1 MTGTATVVGAG
12 IGGLATAIGLRRAG
26 WRVTVLERRAELER
40 YGAAFGIHPTAQSAL
55 DRLGVGD
62 ALRAHAVPYRD
73 AHIRTPDGA
82 RLARLPLERVERA
95 AGRPEL
101 LISRPY
107 LLDALLAGLDAFGDV
122 PVKLGERVTDPD
134 ALGRGADLVIGADG
148 IRSAVRTARFGT
160 RSGPREVGTVAWI
173 GIAGIESPVHGET
186 WGSGRFFGLTPVEP
200 GRTNWYAAVPGATIA
215 EELRGL
221 FADWHDPIPRILDA
235 TDPATW
241 IRYEMRHLYPA
252 LPSFVSAGADARS
265 DADARTDSGSG
276 TDSGA
281 GTDAGAGLAAA
292 SGARSVPVA
301 LVGDAAHAMTPNLGQ
316 GACTAILD
324 ADALARAVAAAPRGR
339 TGLTAALRA
348 YDRERRRSA
357 QRTAFGSRALHRFM
371 STDRTRLRDAAL
383 RLLPG

>member
-26 WRVTVLERRAELER
+26 WRVTVLERRTELER

-62 ALRAHAVPYRD
+62 ALREHAVPYRD
-73 AHIRTPDGA
+73 AHIRTPDGTSI
-82 RLARLPLERVERA
+82 ARLPLERIERK

-122 PVKLGERVTDPD
+122 PIKLGERVTDVD
-134 ALGRGADLVIGADG
+134 ALAAGQDLVIGADG
-148 IRSAVRTARFGT
+148 IRSAVRTAGFGD

-173 GIAGIESPVHGET
+173 GIADIESPVHGET

-200 GRTNWYAAVPGATIA
+200 GRTNWYATAPEATTVDD
-215 EELRGL
+215 LRGL
-221 FADWHDPIPRILDA
+221 FADWHDPIPRILAA

-241 IRYEMRHLYPA
+241 IRYEMRHLHPA
-252 LPSFVSAGADARS
+252 LPSFVS
-265 DADARTDSGSG
+265 TDPV
-276 TDSGA
+276 A
-281 GTDAGAGLAAA
+281 
-292 SGARSVPVA
+292 PVA

-316 GACTAILD
+316 GAGTAILD
-324 ADALARAVAAAPRGR
+324 ADALTRALAAAPPGPA
-339 TGLTAALRA
+339 GVAGALRA

-357 QRTAFGSRALHRFM
+357 QRTAFASRTLHRFM
-371 STDRTRLRDAAL
+371 STERTLLRDAAV

>member
-26 WRVTVLERRAELER
+26 WSVTVLERRTELER

-62 ALRAHAVPYRD
+62 ALRDHAVPYRD
-73 AHIRTPDGA
+73 AHIRTPDGTSI
-82 RLARLPLERVERA
+82 ARLPLERIERK

-107 LLDALLAGLDAFGDV
+107 LLDALLAGLEAFGDV
-122 PVKLGERVTDPD
+122 PLKLGERVTDVD
-134 ALGRGADLVIGADG
+134 ALAAGQDLVIGADG
-148 IRSAVRTARFGT
+148 IRSAVRAARFGD
-160 RSGPREVGTVAWI
+160 RSGPRAVGTVAWI
-173 GIAGIESPVHGET
+173 GIADIESPVHGET

-200 GRTNWYAAVPGATIA
+200 GRTNWYATAPEATTA
-215 EELRGL
+215 EELRIC
-221 FADWHDPIPRILDA
+221 FAGWHDPIPRILDA
-235 TDPATW
+235 TDPAAW

-252 LPSFVSAGADARS
+252 LPSFVC
-265 DADARTDSGSG
+265 
-276 TDSGA
+276 A
-281 GTDAGAGLAAA
+281 GTDTGLA
-292 SGARSVPVA
+292 SVAPVA

-324 ADALARAVAAAPRGR
+324 ADALTRALAAAPPGPAGV
-339 TGLTAALRA
+339 TGALRA

-357 QRTAFGSRALHRFM
+357 QRTAFASRALHRFM
-371 STDRTRLRDAAL
+371 STERTRLRNGAV

>member
-1 MTGTATVVGAG
+1 MTGRAGTGAGPGTATVVGAG
-12 IGGLATAIGLRRAG
+12 VGGLATAIGLRRAG
-26 WRVTVLERRAELER
+26 WRVTVLERRTELER

-55 DRLGVGD
+55 DRLGVGE

-73 AHIRTPDGA
+73 ARIRTPDG
-82 RLARLPLERVERA
+82 RVLARLPLERIEKK

-107 LLDALLAGLDAFGDV
+107 LIDALLAGLDAFGDV
-122 PVKLGERVTDPD
+122 PLKLGETVTDVN
-134 ALGRGADLVIGADG
+134 ALAAGQDLVVGADG
-148 IRSAVRTARFGT
+148 IRSAVRTARFGD
-160 RSGPREVGTVAWI
+160 RSGPRSLSTVAWI
-173 GIAGIESPVHGET
+173 GIADFESPVHGET

-200 GRTNWYAAVPGATIA
+200 GRTNWYATVPGAATA
-215 EELRGL
+215 DELRGF

-235 TDPATW
+235 TDPERW

-252 LPSFVSAGADARS
+252 LPSFVSAGPPA
-265 DADARTDSGSG
+265 
-276 TDSGA
+276 
-281 GTDAGAGLAAA
+281 
-292 SGARSVPVA
+292 VPVA

-324 ADALARAVAAAPRGR
+324 ADALARAVTREP
-339 TGLTAALRA
+339 LPAALRA

-357 QRTAFGSRALHRFM
+357 QRTAFASRTLHRFM
-371 STDRTRLRDAAL
+371 STERTRLRDGAV

>member
-26 WRVTVLERRAELER
+26 WSVTVLERRTELER

-62 ALRAHAVPYRD
+62 ALRDHAVPYRD
-73 AHIRTPDGA
+73 AHIRTPDGTPI
-82 RLARLPLERVERA
+82 ARLPLERIERK

-107 LLDALLAGLDAFGDV
+107 LLDALLAGLEAFGDV
-122 PVKLGERVTDPD
+122 PLKLGERVTDVD
-134 ALGRGADLVIGADG
+134 ALAAGQDLVIGADG
-148 IRSAVRTARFGT
+148 IRSAVRTARFGD

-173 GIAGIESPVHGET
+173 GIADFPSPVHGET

-200 GRTNWYAAVPGATIA
+200 GRTNWYATAPEATTA

-221 FADWHDPIPRILDA
+221 FAGWHDPIPRILDA
-235 TDPATW
+235 TDPEAW

-252 LPSFVSAGADARS
+252 LPTFVSVDARHAPS
-265 DADARTDSGSG
+265 AAGPSAAGPSAAGPDSS
-276 TDSGA
+276 
-281 GTDAGAGLAAA
+281 AA
-292 SGARSVPVA
+292 PVA

-324 ADALARAVAAAPRGR
+324 ADALTRALAAAPPGPA
-339 TGLTAALRA
+339 GVVGALRA

-357 QRTAFGSRALHRFM
+357 QRTAFASRTLHRFM
-371 STDRTRLRDAAL
+371 STERTRLRDGAV